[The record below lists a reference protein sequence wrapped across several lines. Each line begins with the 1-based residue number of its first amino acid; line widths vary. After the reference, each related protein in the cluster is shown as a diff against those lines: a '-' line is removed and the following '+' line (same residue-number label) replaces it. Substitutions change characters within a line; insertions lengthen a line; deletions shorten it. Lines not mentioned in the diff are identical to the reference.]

1 MPDFDALKE
10 QWQARPYLAAFN
22 ISVDALEEGR
32 ARLTMSRSKV
42 TVGGIRDSINGGV
55 IASYAELAAEIALST
70 TLGPGESIE
79 RSVDVG
85 ISYLTS
91 ALGEPTVAE
100 GRVLRKGGRL
110 CVCDV
115 DVLDGESG
123 AINAKARV
131 SFTIVRPSPDA

>member
-1 MPDFDALKE
+1 MPDLDALKE
-10 QWQARPYLAAFN
+10 RWQASPYLAAFDM
-22 ISVDALEEGR
+22 SVDTLEEGR
-32 ARLTMSRSKV
+32 ARLTMTRNNVS
-42 TVGGIRDSINGGV
+42 VGGIRDSINGGV
-55 IASYAELAAEIALST
+55 IASFAELAAEIALAT

-91 ALGEPTVAE
+91 ALGNPTVAE

-115 DVLDGESG
+115 DILDGEDG

-131 SFTIVRPSPDA
+131 SFAIVRPSPDA